1 MNHPIKF
8 DEKFSMKISLRFH
21 LKVLRLF
28 SFGLSIIA
36 SGAFAQSPTLEAQR
50 GMVVSTHHL
59 ASEAGIEMMRRGG
72 NAIDA
77 AVATGFALAVVS
89 PSNGN
94 LGGGGFMLIHTPK
107 GQAVALD
114 FREIAPLASTSDM
127 FLNAEGNVV
136 AGRSTLGYLANGVPG
151 SVAGLEH
158 AWAHYGSGAISWAEV
173 IEPAR
178 RLAAEGFDLG
188 LTLTGK
194 FRDKREDLARNDASR
209 EIFLRHGNYYAPGD
223 RLIQP
228 DLAATLTRLQRHGA
242 RDFYHGET
250 AQLIVADQA
259 RGGGLITAEDLAA
272 YTVVERQPVRGSYR
286 GHTFLT
292 MPPPSSGGIALAQI
306 LGMLEPYDLRGM
318 GLNSTAY
325 IHLVTEAM
333 RRAFRDRAEYLGDPA
348 FYPVP
353 TSALTTATYIQGL
366 MTNFDPLRATPS
378 DTLAPGNPLAA
389 ESTETTHFSTAD
401 AEGNIVSC
409 TTTLNGNFGNCVTV
423 AGAGFLM
430 NNEMDDFT
438 SKAGVK
444 NMFGLIQGESNA
456 IAPGKRPLSSMTPT
470 IVLRDGQPFLVTGSP
485 GGPTIITT
493 VLQIML
499 NVIDHRLPLSLATDA
514 PRFHHQW
521 QPDDI
526 KHEPFL
532 TSTDSLSALEAMGH
546 EFALRRLYAEE
557 SAAAARYWGD
567 AESILLDPETQHLI
581 GVSDKRMPDA
591 APAGF

>member
-1 MNHPIKF
+1 MTI
-8 DEKFSMKISLRFH
+8 L
-21 LKVLRLF
+21 VA
-28 SFGLSIIA
+28 GL
-36 SGAFAQSPTLEAQR
+36 GAFQVQAQSPALEAKH

-59 ASEAGIEMMRRGG
+59 ASAAGVEMMQRGG

-94 LGGGGFMLIHTPK
+94 LGGGGFMIIRPAD
-107 GQAVALD
+107 GRAVALD
-114 FREIAPLASTSDM
+114 FREVAPLAATADM
-127 FLNAEGNVV
+127 YLNAEGNVE

-158 AWAHYGSGAISWAEV
+158 AWSHYGSGNISWVEV

-178 RLAAEGFDLG
+178 RLAAQGFVLG
-188 LTLTGK
+188 ATLTGK
-194 FRDKREDLARNDASR
+194 FQDKRENLALNAPSR
-209 EIFLRHGNYYAPGD
+209 KIFLRDGDYYAAGEKF
-223 RLIQP
+223 IQS
-228 DLAATLTRLQRHGA
+228 DLAETLERIQRHGVD
-242 RDFYHGET
+242 DFYRGET
-250 AQLIVADQA
+250 ARLIVADQK
-259 RGGGLITAEDLAA
+259 RGGGLITAEDLAT
-272 YTVVERQPVRGSYR
+272 YTVIEREPIRGTYR
-286 GHTFLT
+286 GYEFLT
-292 MPPPSSGGIALAQI
+292 MPPPSSGGIALAQM
-306 LGMLEPYDLRGM
+306 LGMLEPYDVRSM

-325 IHLVTEAM
+325 IHLVTETM

-353 TSALTTATYIQGL
+353 QSALTEAHYIQRL
-366 MTNFDPLRATPS
+366 MANFDPQRATPS
-378 DTLAPGNPLAA
+378 DSLAPGNPLVT
-389 ESTETTHFSTAD
+389 ESTETTHFSVVDAD
-401 AEGNIVSC
+401 GNIASC

-438 SKAGVK
+438 AKIGVK
-444 NMFGLIQGESNA
+444 NMFGLIQGEANA
-456 IAPGKRPLSSMTPT
+456 IAPRKRPLSSMTPT
-470 IVLRDGQPFLVTGSP
+470 IVLRDGNPFLVTGSP

-493 VLQIML
+493 VLQVML

-521 QPDDI
+521 RPDDI

-532 TSTDSLSALEAMGH
+532 GSTDTLSALESMGH
-546 EFALRRLYAEE
+546 VFALRKLYAEE

-567 AESILLDPETQHLI
+567 AESILIDPATQRLI